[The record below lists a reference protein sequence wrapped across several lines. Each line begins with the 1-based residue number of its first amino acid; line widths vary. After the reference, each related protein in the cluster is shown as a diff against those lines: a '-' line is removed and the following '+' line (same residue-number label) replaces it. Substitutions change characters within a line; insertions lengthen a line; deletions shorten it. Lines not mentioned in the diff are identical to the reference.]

1 MISQEV
7 QLVLNIALKEAMRLK
22 HEFVLTEHLLYSICF
37 NESGALIL
45 QQCEVDVEKL
55 AKKLESYLE
64 HELKPVTD
72 AENFNPTSSL
82 AVERVVNR
90 AVSQCLN
97 SERHVC
103 NIGDLLVSLM
113 EEDECYSVMLLHDQE
128 VDQLKMKESVTIEEE
143 RQEKS
148 DKNKD
153 GKKNANSQKKDEDFL
168 KQFLVDLNAKARA
181 KEIDPL
187 IGRKKELADLL
198 IVLARRKKNNPIL
211 VGDPGVGKTAIVEGL
226 ALAIEEKN
234 IHPSFFGFHLYS
246 LEVGSLLAGTKF
258 RGDFEERI
266 KRIFSLLEKN
276 KKTIVFIDEIH
287 TVVGAGSTGG
297 SQLDISNLL
306 KPFLSNSSIRFIGA
320 TTYQEYRQYFQ
331 KDHALSRRFE
341 MVEVRELDSA
351 QALTVIQRLKKA
363 YENFHGVRY
372 ADASLSAIVDL
383 SKRYLVTKKLPDS
396 AIDLLDLSAAT
407 VKLEKTGEIAP
418 LVRVKD
424 IEVLVSKMTKVP
436 VEKLGARQKEIL
448 KNLETEIKKEIFD
461 QDEAVASVVK
471 AIKLSRSKLA
481 EEEKPIAS
489 LLFTGPTGVGKTE
502 LCRIL
507 AKQLNLELIRVDMSE
522 YMEPHSTAKL
532 IGAPPGYVG
541 HGELGSQLTE
551 KIKRYPYA
559 LLLLDEI
566 EKAHRDVLNVFL
578 QVMDYGMLTDSL
590 GNRVS
595 FTNVV
600 IVMTSNAGA
609 EEMIS
614 EGIGFLEETGI
625 SHRVNARINQ
635 FFSPEFRNRLTA
647 IVHFNAITPRVAKQ
661 IVVKFLGELNKS
673 ISAKGIVVSLDDKAI
688 GYLAKKGCDS
698 KMGAR
703 PIKRLLDN
711 EVKQKIVDDML
722 FGELSSG
729 GEVRFSLAGDRLVKK
744 IIRGGKSPANK
755 EGKLP
760 ANKEEK
766 SPAKPTKPTKP
777 TKSVKVRKKTKR
789 YEKLE
794 EEAEV

>member
-45 QQCEVDVEKL
+45 QECDVDVEKL
-55 AKKLESYLE
+55 IKKLEHYLE
-64 HELKPVTD
+64 HELEPVKD
-72 AENFNPTSSL
+72 VKNFNPTSSL

-90 AVSQCLN
+90 AISQCLN
-97 SERHVC
+97 SDRHVC

-113 EEDECYSVMLLHDQE
+113 EEDDCYSVRLLKEYE
-128 VDQLKMKESVTIEEE
+128 VDELKMKESVTFEEE
-143 RQEKS
+143 RQDKIDKS
-148 DKNKD
+148 KG
-153 GKKNANSQKKDEDFL
+153 GKKNSNKKDEDFL
-168 KQFLVDLNAKARA
+168 KQFLVDLNARARA
-181 KEIDPL
+181 KDIDPL
-187 IGRKKELADLL
+187 VGRRKELADLL
-198 IVLARRKKNNPIL
+198 VVLARRKKNNPIL

-226 ALAIEEKN
+226 ALAIVEKK
-234 IHPSFFGFHLYS
+234 IHSSFLGFRVYS

-266 KRIFSLLEKN
+266 KRIFSLLQKH

-341 MVEVRELDSA
+341 MVEVKELDSA
-351 QALTVIQRLKKA
+351 EAFNVIQHLKKS
-363 YENFHGVRY
+363 YETFHGVRY
-372 ADASLSAIVDL
+372 SEASLSAIVDL
-383 SKRYLVTKKLPDS
+383 SKRYLVSKKLPDS

-407 VKLEKTGEIAP
+407 IKLEKTGEIAP
-418 LVRVKD
+418 LIKVKD
-424 IEVLVSKMTKVP
+424 IETLVSKMTRVP

-448 KNLETEIKKEIFD
+448 KNLAAEIKKEIFD

-507 AKQLNLELIRVDMSE
+507 AKQLNLELIRIDMSE
-522 YMEPHSTAKL
+522 YMEPHSTSKL

-551 KIKRYPYA
+551 KVRRHPYA

-566 EKAHRDVLNVFL
+566 EKAHRDVLNAFL

-595 FTNVV
+595 FSNVI

-614 EGIGFLEETGI
+614 EGIGFLEETGV
-625 SHRVNARINQ
+625 SHRVNTRINQ

-647 IVHFNAITPRVAKQ
+647 IVHFNAITHRVAEQ
-661 IVVKFLGELNKS
+661 IVRKFLREINDT
-673 ISAKGIVVSLDDKAI
+673 ISSNGIVVNLDDKAVS
-688 GYLAKKGCDS
+688 YLAKKGCDS

-722 FGELSSG
+722 FGELSLG
-729 GEVRFSLAGDRLVKK
+729 GEVSFSLVGDELVKK
-744 IIRGGKSPANK
+744 IIRK
-755 EGKLP
+755 EK
-760 ANKEEK
+760 
-766 SPAKPTKPTKP
+766 PAKKDGKPSSKV
-777 TKSVKVRKKTKR
+777 VKKMKR